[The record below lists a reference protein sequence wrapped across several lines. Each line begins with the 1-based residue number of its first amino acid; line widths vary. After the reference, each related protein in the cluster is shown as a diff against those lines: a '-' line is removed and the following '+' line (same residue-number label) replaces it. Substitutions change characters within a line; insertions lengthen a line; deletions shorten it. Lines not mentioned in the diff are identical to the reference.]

1 MQTDGTKRLTLKDV
15 AKLAGVAPSTVSFV
29 LNGKAKQMRITD
41 EQAER
46 IMGIVEKSGY
56 EPHRVAV
63 NLRTGQSK
71 TLGLMVESISGSFFA
86 SLAKSIEVE
95 AENLGYNVVYCSTEN
110 NTKKGSEL
118 INMLSRQMVDGY
130 LITPA
135 PGMEK
140 DILKLVANRRP
151 VVLMDSYF
159 PDINVPY
166 VLIDNYAGVVQGME
180 YFISKGYRKIAFIT
194 ADMNVIQLK
203 ERQRGYEETL
213 RRHKIPVKKKLIL
226 PLVFNGPRA
235 TAIKEI
241 TTFVKQ
247 NDIDA
252 VFCAT
257 NYVGI
262 LTIEALSKLHLK
274 MPDQMGLICFD
285 DHDIFRLYP
294 PGITVIQQPI
304 EEIAQTA
311 IRLLMNQLDKSKVY
325 IKKSKVQLPGKFI
338 VRGSV

>member
-1 MQTDGTKRLTLKDV
+1 MNNDGTKRLTLKDV

-56 EPHRVAV
+56 EPHRMAV

-86 SLAKSIEVE
+86 TLAKNIEVA
-95 AENLGYNVVYCSTEN
+95 AEKLGYNVVYCSTEN

-140 DILKLVANRRP
+140 DILKLVAHRRP

-180 YFISKGYRKIAFIT
+180 HFISKGYRKIAFIT
-194 ADMNVIQLK
+194 ADMKVIQLM
-203 ERQRGYEETL
+203 ERQRGYEDTL
-213 RRHKIPVKKKLIL
+213 RKHKIPVRKKMVL
-226 PLVFNGPRA
+226 PLPYGMPRT

-241 TTFVKQ
+241 TTFIKQ
-247 NDIDA
+247 NEVDA
-252 VFCAT
+252 IFCAT
-257 NYVGI
+257 NYIGI
-262 LTIEALSKLHLK
+262 LVIEALSKLQLK
-274 MPDQMGLICFD
+274 MPDDIGVISFD

-304 EEIAQTA
+304 AEIAQTA
-311 IRLLMNQLDKSKVY
+311 ILLLMNQLDKSKVY

-338 VRGSV
+338 IRGSV